1 MFNQITI
8 IGPGLLGTSLGMAI
22 KAKGLAREINVWA
35 RRPEVREACR
45 RTDWCD
51 ADHSEIHE
59 AVKESDLIIVC
70 TPVRHIKAVLAKI
83 AKVASSGC
91 LVTDVGSVKGE
102 ICQTADE
109 VFTTYDAT
117 FVGSHPMAGSEKAGM
132 DNASPDLFD
141 ERPCFVT
148 SGKDISV
155 ESLEL
160 VSNFWKKLGM
170 MVTVATPKE
179 HDEIVAHLSHL
190 PHAAASALCHLL
202 ASKSSAWKKLAGQ
215 GLRDTT
221 RIASGNPR
229 LWEEIFHLNREALL
243 LALESFEDTCRLLR
257 EAIRTENDSG
267 IQTWLNV
274 GKEYRDTLNR
284 RKDS

>member
-45 RTDWCD
+45 HTDWCD
-51 ADHSEIHE
+51 ADHSEISE
-59 AVKESDLIIVC
+59 AVKGSDFVVVC
-70 TPVRHIKAVLAKI
+70 TPVRHIEAVLSEI
-83 AKVASSGC
+83 ARVVPSGC
-91 LVTDVGSVKGE
+91 VVTDVGSVKGA
-102 ICQTADE
+102 ICQAADK
-109 VFTTYDAT
+109 VFTTSDAT

-132 DNASPDLFD
+132 ENASPDLFD

-160 VSNFWKKLGM
+160 VSNFWQAIGM
-170 MVTVATPKE
+170 SVTITTPNE

-190 PHAAASALCHLL
+190 PHAVASGLCHLL
-202 ASKSSAWKKLAGQ
+202 SNKPSTWGKLAGQ

-221 RIASGNPR
+221 RIASGNPQ
-229 LWEEIFHLNREALL
+229 LWEEIFLLNREAVLS
-243 LALESFEDTCRLLR
+243 ALESFEETCGLLR
-257 EAIRTENDSG
+257 AALHTQNDSE
-267 IQTWLNV
+267 IRSWLNA
-274 GKEYRDTLNR
+274 GKEYRDELKR
-284 RKDS
+284 PKDT

>member
-22 KAKGLAREINVWA
+22 KAKGLARKINAWA

-51 ADHSEIHE
+51 ADHSEIPE
-59 AVKESDLIIVC
+59 AVKESDLIIAC
-70 TPVRHIKAVLAKI
+70 TPVRHIEAVLAKI
-83 AKVASSGC
+83 AKVASPGC
-91 LVTDVGSVKGE
+91 LVTDVGSVKGA
-102 ICQTADE
+102 ICQAAE
-109 VFTTYDAT
+109 KVFTSSDAT

-132 DNASPDLFD
+132 ENASPDLFD

-148 SGKDISV
+148 SGKDISA

-190 PHAAASALCHLL
+190 PHAVASGLCHLL
-202 ASKSSAWKKLAGQ
+202 SNKPSTWRKLAGQ

-221 RIASGNPR
+221 RIASGNPQ
-229 LWEEIFHLNREALL
+229 LWEEIFLLNREAVLS
-243 LALESFEDTCRLLR
+243 ALKSFEKTCGLLH
-257 EAIRTENDSG
+257 EALHTQSDSEIRS
-267 IQTWLNV
+267 WLNA
-274 GKEYRDTLNR
+274 GKEYRDELKR
-284 RKDS
+284 PKDP